1 MKFAVNE
8 NTIFQC
14 DLIDYLIS
22 SRKAGF
28 SAVEISYSKLK
39 DALRFV
45 SAQEI
50 RKQCTGLE
58 VLSLNAF
65 EDVFFVPEDNVKAL
79 EAEAFLIGEL
89 CRVIECPVVV
99 VPSGRWYSK
108 YGALPEYKDLINISQ
123 NRLGMVKEILDRFEV
138 ETMFEPI
145 DYPEF
150 HIGTP
155 SEINTLLSDEKFNNL
170 RIVPDIHNLHYNG
183 LGPSQLLEI
192 NADIGIFHID
202 DTPDIPH
209 EKLHVATT
217 RVFPGDGIA
226 RAADWVR
233 TACDRGYQGYFSLEL
248 FDAEIYRQTPDFAL
262 TLCRRKLDTFAKSL

>member
-14 DLIDYLIS
+14 DLVDFLKS

-28 SAVEISYSKLK
+28 SAVELSYSKLK
-39 DALRFV
+39 DALKFV

-50 RKQCTGLE
+50 KRQCADLE

-65 EDVFFVPEDNVKAL
+65 EDVFFVPEENLKAL
-79 EAEAFLIGEL
+79 EVEASLMGEL
-89 CRVIECPVVV
+89 CRAIECPVVV

-108 YGALPEYKDLINISQ
+108 YGALPEYKDLISISQ
-123 NRLGMVKEILDRFEV
+123 NRLGLVKEILDQFEV

-145 DYPEF
+145 NYPEF
-150 HIGTP
+150 HIGRP
-155 SEINTLLSDEKFNNL
+155 SEVNDLLDKEMLRDL
-170 RIVPDIHNLHYNG
+170 RIVPDVHNLHYNG
-183 LGPSQLLEI
+183 LGPSQLLEV

-202 DTPDIPH
+202 DTPGIPH

-217 RVFPGDGIA
+217 RVFPGDGLA
-226 RAADWVR
+226 RVSDWVQ
-233 TACDRGYQGYFSLEL
+233 TAYEKGYQGYFSLEL
-248 FDAEIYRQTPDFAL
+248 FDAEIYKQTPDFAL
-262 TLCRRKLDTFAKSL
+262 SLCRRKLDAFAESL